1 MYLNDY
7 AWCIMK
13 TLLDILSL
21 LYSIFTTKRQCGR
34 ARKLIDYG
42 MNINNFFMK
51 SNYDLASADIA
62 SMSIP
67 AVWTIATHTWANKHL
82 SFASWAAIGPIAA
95 WERKKLMGSGPWKR
109 CSQKNKKKDNC
120 TIKLYGSKE
129 CDGLKPFKDWLCLY
143 FSKLVS
149 IVVV

>member
-1 MYLNDY
+1 M
-7 AWCIMK
+7 WCIMK

-42 MNINNFFMK
+42 MNITNFFMK

-109 CSQKNKKKDNC
+109 CSQKNKKRIIVPSSFMDQKNVM
-120 TIKLYGSKE
+120 GWNR
-129 CDGLKPFKDWLCLY
+129 LKIGFACI
-143 FSKLVS
+143 FQS
-149 IVVV
+149 

>member
-1 MYLNDY
+1 MCDVLWKHCWTYY
-7 AWCIMK
+7 YCYIQ
-13 TLLDILSL
+13 
-21 LYSIFTTKRQCGR
+21 YSQLRGNVGEQESW
-34 ARKLIDYG
+34 KL
-42 MNINNFFMK
+42 MK

-109 CSQKNKKKDNC
+109 CSQKNKKRIIVPSSFMDQKNVM
-120 TIKLYGSKE
+120 GWNR
-129 CDGLKPFKDWLCLY
+129 LKIGFACI
-143 FSKLVS
+143 FQS
-149 IVVV
+149 